1 MKIKDL
7 EALTLKHQSSIK
19 DVTTTVQHIDMSN
32 KQLKGDNDAVDDD
45 DDDDDDDKEYRSIV
59 QPHHYITSIRLV

>member
-7 EALTLKHQSSIK
+7 EALTLKHQSNIK

-32 KQLKGDNDAVDDD
+32 KQLKGGDFVDDD
-45 DDDDDDDKEYRSIV
+45 DDDDTDKEYRSID